1 MANPNT
7 PAGLQ
12 LVQRYG
18 NADFRASLNV
28 YQVPAAQTNAI
39 YVGDPVIKLAAS
51 ADVNGYDGVDL
62 AAAGTSNRIT
72 GVVCGFLGLGA
83 AQLGVPANPSLFG
96 LSGTPGNVYRPATT
110 AQVYYLLVC
119 DDPAA
124 LYSIQSN
131 DSGGAPAATVVG
143 KNANLAT
150 GAGSPYTG
158 NSGWQL
164 AANQIG
170 TSANNQ
176 LSIVGFLPEVDNL
189 AGSAH
194 AKLLV
199 RINQNTEVN
208 ATTGV

>member
-1 MANPNT
+1 MSNNNT
-7 PAGLQ
+7 PYGLQ
-12 LVQRYG
+12 LLQRGG

-28 YQVPAAQTNAI
+28 YQVPANTTNAI

-51 ADVNGYDGVDL
+51 ADVNGYDGVNL
-62 AAAGTSNRIT
+62 ATPGTANRIT
-72 GVVCGFLGLGA
+72 GVVCGFLGTGT
-83 AQLGVPANPSLFG
+83 AQLGNPASASFFGMSGNPGSAYKPANS
-96 LSGTPGNVYRPATT
+96 N
-110 AQVYYLLVC
+110 QVWYVLVC

-124 LYSIQSN
+124 LYTVQSN
-131 DSGGAPAATVVG
+131 DSGGNPAATVVG

-158 NSGWQL
+158 WSGWQM
-164 AANQIG
+164 AANQIAA
-170 TSANNQ
+170 TSTYQ
-176 LSIVGFLPEVDNL
+176 VSIVGVLPEADNL

-194 AKLLV
+194 AKFIV